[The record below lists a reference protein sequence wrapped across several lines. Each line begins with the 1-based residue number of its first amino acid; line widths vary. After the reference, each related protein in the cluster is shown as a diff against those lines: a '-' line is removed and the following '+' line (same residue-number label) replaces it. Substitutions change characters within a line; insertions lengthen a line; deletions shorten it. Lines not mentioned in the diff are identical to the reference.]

1 MFCEMKLWFF
11 IRYVSWKLLKL
22 ISDMF
27 ATVAWFGEACSLERQ
42 TLPLWLPQKNILM
55 RTTMRRPFCYWS
67 ASFHLVN
74 LKGMVNFQCFSSMT
88 LKNIS
93 FSSLYILYVIL
104 FHPLIKKSLLLT
116 RHATVNFEVIFEQI
130 FIFESLRK
138 IHRKWQFYM
147 ERRRYL
153 FNYKNRMKSLSF
165 SILYQG
171 YKITSNINTLN
182 CNRERKEKEKVNSS
196 SLASLKTF

>member
-1 MFCEMKLWFF
+1 MKLWFF

-55 RTTMRRPFCYWS
+55 RTTVRPPFCYWS

-93 FSSLYILYVIL
+93 FSSLYMLYVIL

-116 RHATVNFEVIFEQI
+116 RQWWILKWYLNRSLFSRVFGKYTESDNFIWNAEDIFLIIKTEW
-130 FIFESLRK
+130 S
-138 IHRKWQFYM
+138 HSVFYP
-147 ERRRYL
+147 
-153 FNYKNRMKSLSF
+153 LSGLQDH
-165 SILYQG
+165 IKHQYIKLQ
-171 YKITSNINTLN
+171 
-182 CNRERKEKEKVNSS
+182 
-196 SLASLKTF
+196 